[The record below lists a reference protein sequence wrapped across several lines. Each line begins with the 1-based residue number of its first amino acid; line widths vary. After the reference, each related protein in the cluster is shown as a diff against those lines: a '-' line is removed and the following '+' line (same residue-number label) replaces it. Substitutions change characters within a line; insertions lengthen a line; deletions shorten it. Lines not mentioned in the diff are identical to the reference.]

1 MDTPTYGVAT
11 TQQDMPLFDSSY
23 SVDSGR
29 GSQLNSKQN
38 GAQGV
43 GNAKFDNIKPEEQ
56 QPYYK
61 QSAQYGSW
69 WPNLENNRLQIPTEN
84 PIFADPSTKETYL
97 SSRVDGF
104 TENGVSFGPQFDV
117 PSERA
122 FPLRSAKYP
131 DPVEKENFDIVF
143 KNHIAKD
150 EEWGTTIFGSILAI
164 IILWIVAVFVLG
176 GPRKLAMFGSSRPR
190 RYSAFDTF
198 DELL

>member
-43 GNAKFDNIKPEEQ
+43 GNAKFDIISPEEQ
-56 QPYYK
+56 QPYY
-61 QSAQYGSW
+61 QQAAQYGSW

-84 PIFADPSTKETYL
+84 PIFQSTTVAPTKETYFN
-97 SSRVDGF
+97 SRLDGF
-104 TENGVSFGPQFDV
+104 NSFGPQFDA

-122 FPLRSAKYP
+122 FPLRSSKYP
-131 DPVEKENFDIVF
+131 DPVDIAEKENFEF
-143 KNHIAKD
+143 KNHIARG

-164 IILWIVAVFVLG
+164 VILWVVSVFALG
-176 GPRKLAMFGSSRPR
+176 GISALMLGGQSSSQN
-190 RYSAFDTF
+190 YYFTDQFS
-198 DELL
+198 ELL